1 MERNSA
7 GEETLMAGIVVLTY
21 DGSEDAQGAIAF
33 AGRLLG
39 GRSAVVVHV
48 QIQIP
53 PPMIG
58 AAPDGPAE
66 DEVVERY
73 MEARSRRVLD
83 EGVDEAAKAGFEP
96 EGVNRI
102 ADGVTGVWHAII
114 EVAKERDA
122 ELIVVG
128 HRGLSRIKSA
138 LLGSVSNGVV
148 NHSSVPVLTVPATH
162 RTAA

>member
-1 MERNSA
+1 MERMSA
-7 GEETLMAGIVVLTY
+7 GEETLMAKIVVLTY
-21 DGSEDAQGAIAF
+21 DRSEDARRAIAV
-33 AGRLLG
+33 AGELLG
-39 GRSAVVVHV
+39 GRPAVVVHA

-58 AAPDGPAE
+58 AAPNGPSE

-83 EGVDEAAKAGFEP
+83 EGVDLAAKAGFEP
-96 EGVNRI
+96 DGVNKI
-102 ADGVTGVWHAII
+102 ADGVSGVWHAII

-128 HRGLSRIKSA
+128 HRGLSRVKSA
-138 LLGSVSNGVV
+138 LIGSVSNGVV
-148 NHSSVPVLTVPATH
+148 NHSTVPVLTVPATH
-162 RTAA
+162 GPAA

>member
-1 MERNSA
+1 MP
-7 GEETLMAGIVVLTY
+7 GIVVLTY
-21 DGSEDAQGAIAF
+21 DGSQDARRAIAV
-33 AGRLLG
+33 AGGLLG
-39 GRSAVVVHV
+39 GRPAVVVHV

-66 DEVVERY
+66 DEAVERY
-73 MEARSRRVLD
+73 MEARSRRVLE
-83 EGVDEAAKAGFEP
+83 EGIDLAAKAGFEP

-102 ADGVTGVWHAII
+102 ADGVAGVWHAII

-148 NHSSVPVLTVPATH
+148 NHSSVPVLTVPATDG
-162 RTAA
+162 TAA

>member
-1 MERNSA
+1 MSA

-21 DGSEDAQGAIAF
+21 DGSEDARHAIAV
-33 AGRLLG
+33 AGELRG
-39 GRSAVVVHV
+39 GRPAVVVHV
-48 QIQIP
+48 QVQIP

-58 AAPDGPAE
+58 AAPAGPTE
-66 DEVVERY
+66 DEAVERY

-83 EGVDEAAKAGFEP
+83 EGLDLASKAGFEP

-102 ADGVTGVWHAII
+102 ADGVAGVWHAII
-114 EVAKERDA
+114 EVARERDA

-148 NHSSVPVLTVPATH
+148 NHSSVPVLTVPATGG
-162 RTAA
+162 TAG

>member
-1 MERNSA
+1 MERMSA

-21 DGSEDAQGAIAF
+21 DGSEDARRAIAV
-33 AGRLLG
+33 AGELLG
-39 GRSAVVVHV
+39 GRPAVVVHV

-66 DEVVERY
+66 DEAVVRY

-83 EGVDEAAKAGFEP
+83 EGVDRAAKAGFEP
-96 EGVNRI
+96 DGVNKL
-102 ADGVTGVWHAII
+102 ADGVAGVWHAII

-148 NHSSVPVLTVPATH
+148 HHSTVPVLTVPAT
-162 RTAA
+162 RGPAA